1 MIYEC
6 LGKKAAEPYYIEQMC
21 LNIYSLEE
29 LLYFLKGNAC
39 LLDESIV
46 NQKLIDFTGKQ
57 LGLDDLYDEL
67 KALRRK
73 NRGIAE
79 ITCAIFNYA
88 HYLSD
93 EETERISKIIE
104 GNSDVRP
111 FVRRK
116 SRADFFFQN
125 KMYAAAGE
133 EYAEA
138 LEECDDDDVKA
149 DIYRHLSAI
158 YVKNFMMSEASGCLK
173 KEWEITGDQKTLKY
187 YLIALKEGAS
197 KEEYMK
203 ELMELDPPEPV
214 PDEVEE
220 FMEQTAQEAKR
231 RSSELEKLAEDDR
244 VGYIR
249 RTEEIVTG
257 LKNDYRRDF

>member
-6 LGKKAAEPYYIEQMC
+6 LGKKAADPFYIEQMS

-39 LLDESIV
+39 LLDASIINDELV
-46 NQKLIDFTGKQ
+46 EFTGKQ
-57 LGLDDLYDEL
+57 LGLKDLYDEL
-67 KALRRK
+67 RALRRK
-73 NRGIAE
+73 NRPISE
-79 ITCAIFNYA
+79 LTCAIFNYA
-88 HYLSD
+88 RYLD
-93 EETERISKIIE
+93 NEELEKIGGIID

-111 FVRRK
+111 YVRRK

-138 LEECDDDDVKA
+138 LNECEEPGICA
-149 DIYRHLSAI
+149 DIYRHLAAI
-158 YVKNFMMSEASGCLK
+158 YTKSFLFKDAAVYLK
-173 KEWEITGDQKTLKY
+173 KEWEITKDEKTLKL
-187 YLIALKEGAS
+187 YLTALREG
-197 KEEYMK
+197 ETREHYLR
-203 ELMELDPPEPV
+203 EIMELAPPEEIV
-214 PDEVEE
+214 DEIEQISKNNHEE
-220 FMEQTAQEAKR
+220 AVKR
-231 RSSELEKLAEDDR
+231 ASELNRLSENDR

-249 RTEEIVTG
+249 KNDEIVNN